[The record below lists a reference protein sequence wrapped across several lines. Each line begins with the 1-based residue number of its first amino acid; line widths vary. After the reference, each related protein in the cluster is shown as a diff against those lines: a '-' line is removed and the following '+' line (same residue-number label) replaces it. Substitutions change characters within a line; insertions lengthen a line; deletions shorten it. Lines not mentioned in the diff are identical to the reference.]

1 MTRLSM
7 DSTTLI
13 DLAHH
18 FDTKLSNLQT
28 SYDLTEAK
36 HDPSCQKLL
45 VSLGKELEGL
55 ECILSQMKAE
65 LQKGKEAVSKAQEIK
80 VTYQDVIEALKY
92 TIRHL
97 PARLPNKPVP
107 GQHIDLHCKPDKNGT
122 TSSIKHKAVEVSRPM
137 KEVVYCPPIEYLTV
151 DEFDT
156 VPKYMKGRLTYNQL
170 NSVIDDLNKTFQ
182 AKYKILKM
190 KRTKLSDVNRKRYET
205 FKLQESKDC
214 KDTFFVVEG
223 DMKEFAKMKM
233 DAISRSML
241 TVLRHCGRIREIRG
255 GGITRFAI
263 VEMY

>member
-1 MTRLSM
+1 M

-13 DLAHH
+13 DLAHY
-18 FDTKLSNLQT
+18 FDAKLSNLHT
-28 SYDLTEAK
+28 AYDLTEAK

-45 VSLGKELEGL
+45 VSIGKELEGL
-55 ECILSQMKAE
+55 EGILTQMKGE
-65 LQKGKEAVSKAQEIK
+65 LQKGKEAVSTAQELK
-80 VTYQDVIEALKY
+80 VTYQNVIEDLKY
-92 TIRHL
+92 TIEHL

-107 GQHIDLHCKPDKNGT
+107 GQHINMHSKPNKMGNGS
-122 TSSIKHKAVEVSRPM
+122 TSAVKHKLVEVERPV

-170 NSVIDDLNKTFQ
+170 NGVIDDLNKTFL

-190 KRTKLSDVNRKRYET
+190 KRSKLSDVNRKRYES
-205 FKLQESKDC
+205 FKLQESKDS
-214 KDTFFVVEG
+214 KDTYFVVEG

-233 DAISRSML
+233 DATSRAML
-241 TVLRHCGRIREIRG
+241 TVLRHCGRMREIRG
-255 GGITRFAI
+255 GGITRFAM